1 MARSRGHGGF
11 ALGRRHYRQKRKK
24 YKRVLWLS
32 RLRIQCC
39 HFCTLGC
46 CCGEGSIPGL
56 GTYTCYGCYQK
67 KKKEKM
73 KIWKSTRKS
82 EDVRR
87 AGGEEGTGHSQHS
100 LNMGL
105 NTTHLGRSPLNKIP

>member
-1 MARSRGHGGF
+1 MPQEVKDL
-11 ALGRRHYRQKRKK
+11 ALSMWHLGLLLWRRFNPWPGNLHM
-24 YKRVLWLS
+24 LWL
-32 RLRIQCC
+32 L
-39 HFCTLGC
+39 
-46 CCGEGSIPGL
+46 P
-56 GTYTCYGCYQK
+56 K